1 MSENKESSAAK
12 TSLAERPRIA
22 AQVRKRKLG
31 EVLQERGH
39 ISQHNLTRAMQE
51 QAGKTILLGELLLGR
66 GLVSKDDLVAAL
78 EQVTGLRYVD
88 CGSATVDDNM
98 LKFVPRRVADRYCA
112 LPLCREGNKL
122 VTVMAEPQNLH
133 TLDELRFVS
142 GMDISPRLGFRAEI
156 KAAIEKHYASAA
168 LSAAEEEGALP
179 AEEKE
184 LPEIEFF
191 TTSSRESNQEAIR
204 EFQADLRKQTTPAVR
219 LVSAI
224 ISAAATKNASDVH
237 IDPQGTRT
245 VVRIRVDGILR
256 DLMEVPSR
264 LQESLISRIKIISD
278 MDIAERRAPQDG
290 RLLARIGRDQID
302 LRVSTLPTHY
312 GEKVVI
318 RLLDARSA
326 LVHFIDLGLSQEDSD
341 LLAQMLAEPQGMLL
355 VTGPTGSGK
364 TTTLYAALN
373 RLRSRTLNIITV
385 EDPIEYVLEGINQV
399 QVKYK
404 LGRAFA
410 DCLRSILRQDPNVIM
425 LGEIRDSETA
435 EIALTAAQ
443 TGHLVL
449 STLHTN
455 DSVSAITRL
464 IDLNVPPFLVSSSVS
479 GIIAQRLVRR
489 LCTCRDEVAMSPEYQ
504 ARLLAAGVEDVET
517 RMYIPVGC
525 SLCDDTGYQGR
536 IGIYEVLV
544 ADEGICSAI
553 RAGAE
558 PHEIRNLARSN
569 GMRLM
574 QEQALTK
581 VRMGLTSLDEVLR
594 VVSLRKLPT
603 SPARIANGI

>member
-1 MSENKESSAAK
+1 MSENKESSTAK
-12 TSLAERPRIA
+12 TALAERPRIA

-133 TLDELRFVS
+133 SLDELRFAS

-156 KAAIEKHYASAA
+156 KLAIEKHYARAA

-219 LVSAI
+219 LVSTI
-224 ISAAATKNASDVH
+224 ISAAATKNASDIH

-264 LQESLISRIKIISD
+264 LQESLISRIKIIAD

-290 RLLARIGRDQID
+290 RLLARVGRDQID

-489 LCTCRDEVAMSPEYQ
+489 LCSCRDEVAMSPEYR

-558 PHEIRNLARSN
+558 PHEIRSLARSN
-569 GMRLM
+569 GMKLM

-594 VVSLRKLPT
+594 VVPLRKLPT

>member
-1 MSENKESSAAK
+1 MSEKKESSTAK
-12 TSLAERPRIA
+12 TALAERPRIA
-22 AQVRKRKLG
+22 TQVRKRKLG

-88 CGSATVDDNM
+88 CGSATVDENM

-156 KAAIEKHYASAA
+156 KAAIEKHYAN
-168 LSAAEEEGALP
+168 AEEEGALP
-179 AEEKE
+179 TEEKE

-191 TTSSRESNQEAIR
+191 TTSSRESNQEALR

-264 LQESLISRIKIISD
+264 LQESLISRIKIIAD

-290 RLLARIGRDQID
+290 RLLARVGRDQID

>member
-1 MSENKESSAAK
+1 M
-12 TSLAERPRIA
+12 
-22 AQVRKRKLG
+22 
-31 EVLQERGH
+31 
-39 ISQHNLTRAMQE
+39 
-51 QAGKTILLGELLLGR
+51 
-66 GLVSKDDLVAAL
+66 
-78 EQVTGLRYVD
+78 
-88 CGSATVDDNM
+88 
-98 LKFVPRRVADRYCA
+98 
-112 LPLCREGNKL
+112 
-122 VTVMAEPQNLH
+122 
-133 TLDELRFVS
+133 DELRFVS

-237 IDPQGTRT
+237 IDPQSTRT

-517 RMYIPVGC
+517 RMCIPVGC

-558 PHEIRNLARSN
+558 HHEIRSLARSN
-569 GMRLM
+569 GMKLM

-594 VVSLRKLPT
+594 VVPLRKLPT